1 VSVRGVRGAVT
12 VARDDREEVLAATGH
27 LLDQMLSRNSLSPD
41 DVISAVFTATPD
53 LRSCFPAEAARRAG
67 WADVPL
73 LDAVEIDVPGALERC
88 VRVLLHVETSLDRSA
103 VQHVYLGEARTLRD
117 DLA

>member
-1 VSVRGVRGAVT
+1 MSVRAVRGAVT
-12 VARDDREEVLAATGH
+12 VERDDRDEVLAATGG
-27 LLDQMLSRNSLSPD
+27 LLASMLSRNGLSEA

-73 LDAVEIDVPGALERC
+73 LDAVEIDVAGALERC
-88 VRVLLHVETSLDRSA
+88 VRVLLHVETELDRSA
-103 VQHVYLGEARTLRD
+103 VQHVYLGDARALRD
-117 DLA
+117 DL